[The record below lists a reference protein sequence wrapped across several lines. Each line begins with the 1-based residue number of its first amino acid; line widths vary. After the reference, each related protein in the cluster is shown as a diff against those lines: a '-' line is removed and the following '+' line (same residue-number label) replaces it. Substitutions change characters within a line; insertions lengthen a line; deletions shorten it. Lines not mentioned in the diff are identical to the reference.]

1 MSDENPKR
9 EKAGGKSQTF
19 SLSQST
25 VVRERLWSAP
35 SSHSAALTWKM
46 PESRGFLPFADSAVH
61 PISLNIKNKS
71 YDRNQN

>member
-1 MSDENPKR
+1 MKTRKERKRGKVSDVFLI
-9 EKAGGKSQTF
+9 S
-19 SLSQST
+19 ST

-46 PESRGFLPFADSAVH
+46 PEPRGFLPSADSAVH